1 MTNKKVCDIIYVI
14 KNKRTHKNEPIINA
28 KLIDIK
34 YEVNFMRTDIL
45 EKKDFILQCI
55 KEDLP
60 KSYICQQLQCK
71 PETLNSYLKKLDIE
85 YAGQM
90 YKKQCGPQ
98 NNSYIK
104 AQNYFGNTKFIRSSV
119 LKQKLIFEGIKENKC
134 EICGV
139 SVWQGKNL
147 PLELHH
153 IDGNHFNNTLDNL
166 QILCPNCHSIMGEH
180 TANRYYKNNK
190 NATMMELEDNCL
202 LEGQAQSVRV
212 QIPVVAP
219 KKICKCCGAPIKK
232 NNKTNLCKNCYNI
245 YERYVDRPNRD
256 ILKQEIRTY
265 PFITLSKK
273 YGVSDKAIVKWCVY
287 YKLPSKKSDINK
299 LSDKEWEEI

>member
-1 MTNKKVCDIIYVI
+1 MYGESTLSRNFAYAKNGLLEMDNSKYPLADIWGY
-14 KNKRTHKNEPIINA
+14 E
-28 KLIDIK
+28 KLI
-34 YEVNFMRTDIL
+34 V
-45 EKKDFILQCI
+45 
-55 KEDLP
+55 
-60 KSYICQQLQCK
+60 
-71 PETLNSYLKKLDIE
+71 
-85 YAGQM
+85 
-90 YKKQCGPQ
+90 
-98 NNSYIK
+98 
-104 AQNYFGNTKFIRSSV
+104 
-119 LKQKLIFEGIKENKC
+119 
-134 EICGV
+134 
-139 SVWQGKNL
+139 
-147 PLELHH
+147 HH

-256 ILKQEIRTY
+256 ILKQELMWAR
-265 PFITLSKK
+265 
-273 YGVSDKAIVKWCVY
+273 
-287 YKLPSKKSDINK
+287 
-299 LSDKEWEEI
+299 